1 MLSMLIIIIIKLI
14 MIKVIISIKIDLP
27 ELQNVEENIG
37 VNFDFFF

>member
-14 MIKVIISIKIDLP
+14 TIKVIISIKIDLP
-27 ELQNVEENIG
+27 ELQNVKENIG